1 MNKKQIK
8 YGIVAED
15 KANSLFMQHIVP
27 QIMSN
32 FEVILRGVKIAG
44 GVGNVNSNFINLAN
58 KLLDEDETLDLI
70 VVARDQDLAISMS
83 SQTERTYRFYDD
95 EFKQELL
102 SMKKKVIDEGGQ
114 NNILIISIAVQA
126 IEFWMRY
133 IKNPIEEKIENK
145 YNRKECKKFIYKDNF
160 KKSEKEESIIKKLL
174 QNVDIKGL
182 KEKSVSFSTFVEDLT
197 HLSNN
202 LSDVPKN

>member
-1 MNKKQIK
+1 MSKKQIK

-15 KANSLFMQHIVP
+15 NANSLFMQCLIP

-32 FEVILRGVKIAG
+32 FEVSMCGFKIAG
-44 GVGNVNSNFINLAN
+44 NVGMLKKDFINLAN

-70 VVARDQDLAISMS
+70 VVARDQDLDIAMPL
-83 SQTERTYRFYDD
+83 QTKETYQFYDD
-95 EFKQELL
+95 KFKQELTF
-102 SMKKKVIDEGGQ
+102 MKKKVIDEGGQ

-133 IKNPIEEKIENK
+133 IKNPTEEKIENK

-160 KKSEKEESIIKKLL
+160 KKSEKEESIIKQLL
-174 QNVDIKGL
+174 QNVDIEVL